1 MSVVLLIVIVLLVLI
16 IFWAISVYNRFINL
30 KNGIESTFNQ
40 INVALKKRID
50 LISQLVEATKGYM
63 KYEKET
69 LTKITELRSKVLSN
83 NVDVNNVNQI
93 ERETR
98 QILGNIMVQVE
109 NYPNLKANENI
120 SKLMDNIKEVEDE
133 IARLR
138 YTYNNIV
145 QEYNTMT
152 ETVPS
157 NIIASLFHFTKKPYL
172 EFEESQKELNKRP
185 KIDLN

>member
-1 MSVVLLIVIVLLVLI
+1 MGILIFLFLVLLL
-16 IFWAISVYNRFINL
+16 FWAIGIYNRFINL

-50 LISQLVEATKGYM
+50 LISQLVEATRGYM

-69 LTKITELRSKVLSN
+69 LTKITELRSKVLSG
-83 NVDVNNVNQI
+83 NVDANNIKQI
-93 ERETR
+93 ERESR

-109 NYPNLKANENI
+109 NYPDLKANENV

-157 NIIASLFHFTKKPYL
+157 NIVASLFHFTKKPYL
-172 EFEESQKELNKRP
+172 QFEESQKELNKRP

>member
-1 MSVVLLIVIVLLVLI
+1 MGILIFLFLVLLL
-16 IFWAISVYNRFINL
+16 FWAIGIYNRFINL

-50 LISQLVEATKGYM
+50 LISQLVEATRGYM

-69 LTKITELRSKVLSN
+69 LTKITELRSKVLSG
-83 NVDVNNVNQI
+83 NVDANNIKQI

-109 NYPNLKANENI
+109 NYPDLKANENV

-157 NIIASLFHFTKKPYL
+157 NIVASLFHFTKKPYL
-172 EFEESQKELNKRP
+172 QFEESQKELNKRP